1 VTLPKVSIV
10 NYGLGNLR
18 SAKKGL
24 EKSGAE
30 VLITD
35 DPKQLSKSDAIV
47 LPGVG
52 AFAPAVKNL
61 FPLSNVVK
69 QSVADGKPLLGI
81 CLGLQLLFTRSS
93 EGESI
98 EGLNL
103 IAGDVVKLPD
113 SVKTPQMGWNTIE
126 IVKPHPLFE
135 GVPNFSYVYFVHSYV
150 PQPLEQDVILA
161 ITEYGVKFPS
171 VVAKQNIFATQFHPE
186 KSSKTGAM
194 ILKNFVRIVKR

>member
-1 VTLPKVSIV
+1 VKLPKVAIV

-18 SAKKGL
+18 SAKRGF

-52 AFAPAVKNL
+52 AFAPAAKNL
-61 FPLSNVVK
+61 IPLSDVVK
-69 QSVADGKPLLGI
+69 QSVADGRPLLGI

-103 IAGDVVKLPD
+103 IAGDVVKLPE
-113 SVKTPQMGWNTIE
+113 SVKIPQMGWNTIE
-126 IVKPHPLFE
+126 IVKPNLLFE
-135 GVPNFSYVYFVHSYV
+135 GVPNFAYVYFVHSYV
-150 PQPLEQDVILA
+150 PKPLDKSVILTR
-161 ITEYGVKFPS
+161 TEYGVKFPS
-171 VVAKQNIFATQFHPE
+171 AIAKNNIFATQFHPE

-194 ILKNFVRIVKR
+194 ILKNFVKIVKR